1 MDPAVVVE
9 EIHDSV
15 PCEPVES
22 LIITYFDRTFMVLNV
37 FIDDPRTCLE
47 HSQDIFRTVQEN
59 GQVSQKALFCALVK
73 RVRRLHNKNVFLEG
87 VSHDSVLCWLLKETS
102 QLKYADIGSLMGLDR
117 EQVKLS
123 VAAVR
128 SRLLS

>member
-1 MDPAVVVE
+1 MNPAIVVE
-9 EIHDSV
+9 ESHHPV
-15 PCEPVES
+15 PCEPVEG
-22 LIITYFDRTFMVLNV
+22 LISTYFDRTFMVLNV

-47 HSQDIFRTVQEN
+47 LSQDIFRTVQEN

-87 VSHDSVLCWLLKETS
+87 VPHESVLCWLLKETS

-123 VAAVR
+123 IAAVR